1 MHADLLRQTATEIR
15 KEAAALEQR
24 KAVKCAQVLDAA
36 KALSI
41 LRSKVNTNV
50 R

>member
-1 MHADLLRQTATEIR
+1 MHADLLRQIATELR
-15 KEAAALEQR
+15 KEASAVDQR
-24 KAVKCAQVLDAA
+24 KTEKCAQILDAA

-41 LRSKVNTNV
+41 LRSKVNTHV